1 MITAFL
7 LYACAVAVEQVEP
20 CPESMLRP
28 GPLELENQFSQL
40 GQCEREYI
48 KIYRVLRPS
57 LVQVQLTGIG
67 PAALPKPNEEK
78 KTTNFVVSGVVLRET
93 ENGCM
98 VVIPGIWQIG
108 ADAAVQVVDLDGQHY
123 PGTPIAHAEGFGLSL
138 INVPGLRLE
147 APPFGI
153 CEAMP
158 IGSITFSLG
167 NPFGLDGSFGMGM
180 LSGRARNIGKS
191 TDLIQVTNPMNPG
204 DGGGM
209 IADCKGRVIA
219 IAMSS
224 LSDFRLLSADGQG
237 SSEALV
243 GARQSSGIS
252 FAIPLHKVLHLFGEH
267 LALPPEL
274 PRPTLGIEVQVA
286 VIPPAIRRD
295 LGLAM
300 RTGLRVLHVEPNG
313 PAAAAK
319 VESGDYLLGL
329 EGYPTEDFA
338 SLFYALRLVRSSASL
353 QVLRESQAL
362 DLHLN
367 FPPAGEA
374 QLTQTPNPGRL
385 MLTPPAL
392 QEDKD

>member
-1 MITAFL
+1 MIAAFL
-7 LYACAVAVEQVEP
+7 LYVCSVAVEQVEP

-57 LVQVQLTGIG
+57 LVQVQMTGIA
-67 PAALPKPNEEK
+67 PAAASKPDVEEK
-78 KTTNFVVSGVVLRET
+78 VTNFVVSGVVLRET
-93 ENGCM
+93 KDGCM
-98 VVIPGIWQIG
+98 VVIPGTWRIG
-108 ADAAVQVVDLDGQHY
+108 AGAAVQVVDLDGQRY
-123 PGTPIAHAEGFGLSL
+123 PGTPVAHAESFGLSL
-138 INVPGLRLE
+138 INVPGLYLE

-180 LSGRARNIGKS
+180 LSGRARNIGKAS
-191 TDLIQVTNPMNPG
+191 DLIQVTNPMNPG

-219 IAMSS
+219 ISMSS
-224 LSDFRLLSADGQG
+224 LSDFRLLSANGQG

-243 GARQSSGIS
+243 GARRSSGIS
-252 FAIPLHKVLHLFGEH
+252 FAIPLHKVLHLFGDH
-267 LALPPEL
+267 LALPPEQ

-286 VIPPAIRRD
+286 VIPLAVRRE

-300 RTGLRVLHVEPNG
+300 RTGLRVLHVDPNG

-338 SLFYALRLVRSSASL
+338 SLFYALRLVRQSASL
-353 QVLRESQAL
+353 QVLRELQAL
-362 DLHLN
+362 DLRLS
-367 FPPAGEA
+367 FPPAGD
-374 QLTQTPNPGRL
+374 TQRPQQPGSGRM